1 MPPRK
6 KLSGPKKE
14 EDSLI
19 APPSP
24 PLPTPS
30 LDSTALRM
38 SYRIARG
45 EQGVL
50 TFEPYKSLLLPL
62 WRFKT
67 VPIARASLAA
77 LTSAFD
83 SYVARGDFV
92 GADMARKF
100 VQMGMTRARRYAN
113 HKGGKK
119 YDRSARE
126 VEREGGGRVEL
137 EKSRWHEGMEEKAEA
152 SEVFKRGWERCRA
165 DLAYGEL
172 KREFQREQREWDMA
186 VKKGMK
192 VEGEGE
198 VKEEITAKHE
208 EEEEEN
214 VRVKQESDE
223 G

>member
-6 KLSGPKKE
+6 KKE
-14 EDSLI
+14 DESSLI
-19 APPSP
+19 EPPSP

-30 LDSTALRM
+30 LDSTTLRM

-113 HKGGKK
+113 HKGGRK
-119 YDRSARE
+119 YDRSARDI
-126 VEREGGGRVEL
+126 EREGGGRVEL
-137 EKSRWHEGMEEKAEA
+137 EKSKGHEGMEEKAEA
-152 SEVFKRGWERCRA
+152 SEIFKGGWERCRG
-165 DLAYGEL
+165 DVAYGEL
-172 KREFQREQREWDMA
+172 KREFQREQREWDRA
-186 VKKGMK
+186 VKNGMK
-192 VEGEGE
+192 VDDDGDGE
-198 VKEEITAKHE
+198 VKEEEDE
-208 EEEEEN
+208 ED
-214 VRVKQESDE
+214 VRVKEEYDE